1 MTVAG
6 RIGAAWVAWGATA
19 LLAWCSAGCSSG
31 EALAVDAGTTREP
44 VLDAGGPGGEA
55 AVPPDGK
62 ALCPTGP
69 CNFQTGEGCG
79 ANMTCAPSSADGKSP
94 TCESAGSTSLGGG
107 LATPAPRT
115 PRPRL
120 ARRLF
125 RKGCFGPGLERRTPG
140 QYMPRPPAD

>member
-31 EALAVDAGTTREP
+31 ETLAVDAGTTREP

-94 TCESAGSTSLGGG
+94 TCESAGSTSLGGAC
-107 LATPAPRT
+107 ATWTQCTRGSICAGG
-115 PRPRL
+115 
-120 ARRLF
+120 F
-125 RKGCFGPGLERRTPG
+125 CRKLC
-140 QYMPRPPAD
+140 